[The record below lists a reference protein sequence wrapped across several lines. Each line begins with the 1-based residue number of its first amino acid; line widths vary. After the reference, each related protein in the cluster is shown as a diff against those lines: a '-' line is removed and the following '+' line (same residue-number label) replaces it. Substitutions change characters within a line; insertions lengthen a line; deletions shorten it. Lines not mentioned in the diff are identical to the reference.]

1 MKGQQKLPVFQH
13 PVLLAKKESWWISGG
28 VVFIM
33 RLWSGPGIRSCKC
46 VFPKLPTHANLGS
59 PYTHFGTVN
68 PLDQTCGIK
77 LPFNG
82 PTWSRRLP
90 QPVHGGGAWVGI
102 LLGVATLLCTGGCGP
117 GCSSRVPDI
126 ALGVSGFFHLYI
138 RDVVETKPC
147 KVAELRSVLAL
158 HIGPSQGGPTLHLRT
173 SHVTTRRRTHFVG
186 KAAPLREC
194 SKRDSGRWQ
203 GGCTVPA
210 A

>member
-1 MKGQQKLPVFQH
+1 MAQALEAANVSFLNYQHMQTWAHHTRILELLILLTKL
-13 PVLLAKKESWWISGG
+13 AAS
-28 VVFIM
+28 
-33 RLWSGPGIRSCKC
+33 SCPSTAPRGAAASLSQC
-46 VFPKLPTHANLGS
+46 M
-59 PYTHFGTVN
+59 
-68 PLDQTCGIK
+68 
-77 LPFNG
+77 
-82 PTWSRRLP
+82 
-90 QPVHGGGAWVGI
+90 GGGAWVGI